1 MMYSH
6 SQWNGFQRLDFT
18 FEGHKAILVLPKK
31 AVEGNKWLLKTE
43 YFDAFPQFEIE
54 MVEKGYYLA
63 YVESETRWHGKGD
76 DELKERFCAFLQEN
90 FDLCEKCLPVG
101 MSCGGLQAVYFA
113 AAYPNRVAALYLDA
127 PVLNFLSCPVGVGIG
142 TDLMY
147 FEFVQKTGLTKEMLI
162 NYRNHPM
169 DQIPK
174 LLANQI
180 PVMLICG
187 GTDYVVPYQENG
199 AVFYERYKEQGG
211 EIIQIVKPGC
221 GHHPHG
227 LEDNAPLHA
236 FVEKYYG

>member
-1 MMYSH
+1 MVYTH
-6 SQWNGFQRLDFT
+6 SQWNGFQKLDFE
-18 FEGHKAILVLPKK
+18 FEGHKAILVLPHK

-43 YFDAFPQFEIE
+43 YFDAFPSFEIE
-54 MVEKGYYLA
+54 MVEKGYHLA

-76 DELKERFCAFLQEN
+76 DGLKERFCAFLQEK

-113 AAYPNRVAALYLDA
+113 AAHPERVAALYLDA

-147 FEFVQKTGLTKEMLI
+147 FEFVQKTGLTKEDLI

-174 LLANQI
+174 LLAAKL

-187 GTDYVVPYQENG
+187 STDYVVPYKENG

-211 EIIQIVKPGC
+211 DITLILKPGC

-227 LEDNAPLHA
+227 LEDNAPLHEFA
-236 FVEKYYG
+236 AKYY